1 MARKG
6 SVSNVA
12 SRINRTTGVSSN
24 VNGARGVFRVNAG
37 RSEAGTSTRFGNRGA
52 KRRDLRAAFGLSNG

>member
-1 MARKG
+1 MARRG
-6 SVSNVA
+6 LSSSVSA
-12 SRINRTTGVSSN
+12 RINRTTGVTSN

-37 RSEAGTSTRFGNRGA
+37 RSEAGTSTRFGNRDA